1 MLHFLDP
8 LRGVDGL
15 SVILKLTVAVVIG
28 AAIGLERSH
37 KNKPA
42 GVRTHMLVATGAAV
56 ASLTGQFIHL
66 GMSMPTDVTRISAAV
81 ISGLSFLGV
90 GTIIVTRS
98 YSVKGLTTA
107 AGLWATGIVGIAA
120 GLGFYEG
127 AVITGV
133 LVLISELSADFFRS
147 RMRHDAVY
155 NVEVLSTNKDPM
167 ADVMRSLKNR
177 NVSIS
182 SLRMVSTEVDGEQ
195 YYLSNLHLKIG
206 ASVDR
211 KKLYDDMAATDGVV
225 QVLEIE
231 QLS

>member
-1 MLHFLDP
+1 
-8 LRGVDGL
+8 
-15 SVILKLTVAVVIG
+15 
-28 AAIGLERSH
+28 
-37 KNKPA
+37 
-42 GVRTHMLVATGAAV
+42 MLVATGAAV

-211 KKLYDDMAATDGVV
+211 KKLYDDMAATDGVI